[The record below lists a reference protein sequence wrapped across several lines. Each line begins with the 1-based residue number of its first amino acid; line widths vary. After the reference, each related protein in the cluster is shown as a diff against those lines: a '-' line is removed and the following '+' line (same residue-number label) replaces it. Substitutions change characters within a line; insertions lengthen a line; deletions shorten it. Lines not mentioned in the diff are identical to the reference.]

1 MDLMNQQQ
9 SERETQRA
17 QAGRDEL
24 IERVARAV
32 GDDGTVETPG
42 RLRLLRHSSP
52 TPKEHGVSSPAF
64 CLIAQGSKEVLLG
77 DDLYR
82 YDANHYLITAA
93 ALPTATRV
101 TEASEE
107 RPYLGVVLGLDPA
120 LVGSVMVEAG
130 HPAPGD
136 RIAVRAFEVSP
147 LDAGLLDAVVRLVG
161 LLDSPAEEARFLRPL
176 VIREI
181 VFRLL
186 KGEQGDRL
194 RQIAVLG
201 GHSHR
206 IARAIERLQKDFDR
220 PLRIEDIARELGMS
234 VSGFHHHFRAVTA
247 MSPLQFQKQMRLQET
262 RRLMLGEDLDAASA
276 GYRVG
281 YGDASHFTRE
291 YKRLFGA
298 PPARDVERL
307 RVPPGRVEP
316 NASHLSLLELQRLG
330 KLKFLVTQNTDD
342 LHRRS
347 GIRPGLLAELHG
359 NGRLMRCLGCDRL
372 HERREAGWDARRWGP
387 GYRTQGPLPGQ
398 PACAACGGRL
408 VSSVVNFGDAL
419 PQRELAL
426 AEEHARRCDLMLVL
440 GSSLVVEPAA
450 SLVGLALGGG
460 ARVVLVNRGETP
472 YDRAATLRAWA
483 GIGEVMPPAVERA
496 KRALGERPNRS

>member
-32 GDDGTVETPG
+32 GDDGTVETLG

-52 TPKEHGVSSPAF
+52 TLKEHGVSSPAF
-64 CLIAQGSKEVLLG
+64 CVIAQGSKEVLLG
-77 DDLYR
+77 DDCYR

-107 RPYLGVVLGLDPA
+107 RPYLGIVLGLDPA

-136 RIAVRAFEVSP
+136 RTAVRAFDVSP
-147 LDAGLLDAVVRLVG
+147 LDAGLLDAVLRLVG
-161 LLDSPAEEARFLRPL
+161 LLDSPVDEARFLRPL
-176 VIREI
+176 VTREI

-201 GHSHR
+201 GHSHL
-206 IARAIERLQKDFDR
+206 IARALERLREDFDQ

-234 VSGFHHHFRAVTA
+234 VSGFHHHFKVVTA
-247 MSPLQFQKQMRLQET
+247 MSPLQFQKQLRLQEA
-262 RRLMLGEDLDAASA
+262 RRLMLGDDLDAASA

-298 PPARDVERL
+298 PPVRDVERL
-307 RVPPGRVEP
+307 R
-316 NASHLSLLELQRLG
+316 
-330 KLKFLVTQNTDD
+330 
-342 LHRRS
+342 
-347 GIRPGLLAELHG
+347 
-359 NGRLMRCLGCDRL
+359 
-372 HERREAGWDARRWGP
+372 EA
-387 GYRTQGPLPGQ
+387 
-398 PACAACGGRL
+398 
-408 VSSVVNFGDAL
+408 
-419 PQRELAL
+419 AL
-426 AEEHARRCDLMLVL
+426 A
-440 GSSLVVEPAA
+440 SA
-450 SLVGLALGGG
+450 SL
-460 ARVVLVNRGETP
+460 
-472 YDRAATLRAWA
+472 
-483 GIGEVMPPAVERA
+483 
-496 KRALGERPNRS
+496 